1 MGIIKWFKTMRKKA
15 QLNAQLEDLNRKY
28 SKAPTAKAREDIAM
42 KIAKLQAELAALG

>member
-28 SKAPTAKAREDIAM
+28 SKAPTAKARAEIVEKM
-42 KIAKLQAELAALG
+42 TKIQAELAALG